1 MVTSA
6 GLVFAFTMMSMITS
20 DLRSV
25 GQIGTTIGCGLLLD
39 TFIIRALVTPSIAT
53 LLGRWFWW
61 PMKPVGPPGQASPS
75 AETRQPQPLAS
86 LTPPPAGGREPE
98 DPTVPVPAP
107 AASPEPDALVTET
120 D

>member
-1 MVTSA
+1 
-6 GLVFAFTMMSMITS
+6 MMSMITS

-98 DPTVPVPAP
+98 NPPVPVPAP

-120 D
+120 DSDSCRALY